1 MQLVERESSLASL
14 AGYAQEAR
22 RGEGRL
28 VLVAGKV
35 TLRYEWDELLARIAD
50 DGCGAVGRLGG
61 LPAYGVA
68 RAVAPGAPTSPG
80 VTGWPGCR
88 SGSRRTA
95 GPARRGFLSRP
106 SRRSVH
112 MKKDDE

>member
-80 VTGWPGCR
+80 GHGLAGMPERFTTYG
-88 SGSRRTA
+88 GSRAA
-95 GPARRGFLSRP
+95 GIFVSAISPVRP
-106 SRRSVH
+106 HEEGR
-112 MKKDDE
+112 